1 MAMDR
6 TIDNPVQ
13 KRVRTRRASPL
24 NGKRIKHNASINKD
38 AAADL
43 RNQSLPTHIPN
54 SDDEFNIELTSL
66 VSSRLVKVDLSLP
79 LIRDKGETAPV
90 FVAKV

>member
-1 MAMDR
+1 MAVDR

-13 KRVRTRRASPL
+13 KPVRARRPSPL
-24 NGKRIKHNASINKD
+24 NGKRIAHHASFNKG

-66 VSSRLVKVDLSLP
+66 VSSRLVKVDLFVP
-79 LIRDKGETAPV
+79 LVRDKSETAPV
-90 FVAKV
+90 LVAKV